1 VLFVL
6 ARLKVETLKINGV
19 EKQFPAGLPQ
29 TLALLLEQL
38 GINEA
43 TVAAEIDGEIIERQN
58 FAQTKVSNSRS
69 IELIRF
75 AGGG

>member
-1 VLFVL
+1 
-6 ARLKVETLKINGV
+6 VETLKINGV

-29 TLALLLEQL
+29 TLAELLKEL

-43 TVAAEIDGEIIERQN
+43 TVVAEINGRIVERQN
-58 FAQTKVSNSRS
+58 FTQTKVSNSQR

>member
-1 VLFVL
+1 
-6 ARLKVETLKINGV
+6 VETLKINGV

-29 TLALLLEQL
+29 TLVHLLKEL

-43 TVAAEIDGEIIERQN
+43 TVVAEINGRIVERQN
-58 FAQTKVSNSRS
+58 FAQTQVSNSQS